1 MYANLLYLFSM
12 TFPNL
17 HILFLNLSFYSLG
30 VKQSMNKAKKTA
42 TTNAWCNCGQTAAS
56 TIDYSEGR
64 APEEIP
70 KDDKQ
75 IKKS

>member
-1 MYANLLYLFSM
+1 
-12 TFPNL
+12 
-17 HILFLNLSFYSLG
+17 
-30 VKQSMNKAKKTA
+30 MNKVKKTA
-42 TTNAWCNCGQTAAS
+42 TTNAWCNCSQTAAS